1 MKRATVG
8 DYESIYAVVSK
19 YVEGCALGSSA
30 VMKPAFYSK
39 AIMHG
44 YLNGALSTGPIQNLY
59 DIVDKLGPAVGYKV
73 RVDIISVEAT
83 VACVHVVLENWHGLT
98 FADLHQLLKVDG
110 EWKIISKVF
119 HQYDD

>member
-59 DIVDKLGPAVGYKV
+59 DIVDKL
-73 RVDIISVEAT
+73 
-83 VACVHVVLENWHGLT
+83 
-98 FADLHQLLKVDG
+98 DLRSGIK
-110 EWKIISKVF
+110 
-119 HQYDD
+119 